1 MEFEEYSKNY
11 WNISKIILLIY
22 LFFII
27 IRSCSCYSFFKCM
40 WFCYR
45 LAYLSN
51 IVINFLMVPNS
62 YHCVLLTLH
71 YYLEYFTLSNCEL
84 SISFKQWLNEAKLSN
99 NVCFFLFTCL
109 AAVSAPAPTLRIV
122 PLTNIYAFLQSHK
135 TDFNIVFLNSVWLYV
150 LYVPRV
156 SSFILTNFFQIQMV
170 E

>member
-11 WNISKIILLIY
+11 WNISKTLLFIY
-22 LFFII
+22 LHFII
-27 IRSCSCYSFFKCM
+27 IRSSSCYSLFKCM

-51 IVINFLMVPNS
+51 IAINFLMVPNS
-62 YHCVLLTLH
+62 YHCILLTLH
-71 YYLEYFTLSNCEL
+71 YYLEYFSLSNCEL
-84 SISFKQWLNEAKLSN
+84 SISFKQWLMETKLSN
-99 NVCFFLFTCL
+99 NVCLLFICL
-109 AAVSAPAPTLRIV
+109 SCCCICSCSSTTIV
-122 PLTNIYAFLQSHK
+122 PLTNISAFLQSHK

-156 SSFILTNFFQIQMV
+156 SSFILTHFFQIQMV